1 MKSVVW
7 ILLVVASFFP
17 AGCDK
22 EDGVDP
28 SNPADSPYVVTID
41 PADFFPGDSI
51 TGNLYFPLSV
61 GKTLTYEGE
70 DEDGVPV
77 TVEEII
83 TDSIKTI
90 MGVACRVVRAREY
103 ENDVL
108 VEDTYDW
115 YAQDR
120 DGNVWYFGEDTHEIE
135 NGVPVNSS
143 GSWTAG
149 VDGALP
155 GIIMLAEPLVG
166 VWYRQEYY
174 KGEAEDVAQVLSI
187 GETLTVQYGTFTNCL
202 RTLEYALLEPG
213 VEENKIYAPGIGLL
227 RAEGTKGEG
236 GYEDL
241 VSITP

>member
-1 MKSVVW
+1 MKSLVW
-7 ILLVVASFFP
+7 ILLVAVFLFP
-17 AGCDK
+17 TGCDK
-22 EDGVDP
+22 DNELDL

-41 PADFFPGDSI
+41 PGDFLPGDSI
-51 TGNLYFPLSV
+51 TGNLYFPLTV

-77 TVEEII
+77 TVVENI

-103 ENDVL
+103 ENDDL

-120 DGNVWYFGEDTHEIE
+120 SGNVWYFGEDTHEIE

-149 VDGALP
+149 TDGALP

-174 KGEAEDVAQVLSI
+174 QGEAEDVAQVLSI
-187 GETLTVQYGTFTNCL
+187 GETLTVPYGTFSNCL

-213 VEENKIYAPGIGLL
+213 IEENKIYAPGIGLL
-227 RAEGTKGEG
+227 RAVGTKGEG
-236 GYEDL
+236 GFEDL